1 VKRRTGLM
9 MVAGLMLGVSG
20 ANADSISPIELMV
33 CNSGITQ
40 NYDGLAA
47 ADTLQQINYNIHTV
61 ANCADGAPGTVI
73 GTTGTLNLAAG
84 SSSFQLCY
92 NVAANSL
99 PQAVC
104 NSAPACASATCSFEV
119 FQIQAVSTGQI
130 SSNPGNC
137 VNVVCDATSTPTS
150 WANFS
155 STTLSF

>member
-1 VKRRTGLM
+1 M

-47 ADTLQQINYNIHTV
+47 ADTLQQINYNIYV
-61 ANCADGAPGTVI
+61 DANCGTYSGTAI

-137 VNVVCDATSTPTS
+137 VNVVCDATRTPTS